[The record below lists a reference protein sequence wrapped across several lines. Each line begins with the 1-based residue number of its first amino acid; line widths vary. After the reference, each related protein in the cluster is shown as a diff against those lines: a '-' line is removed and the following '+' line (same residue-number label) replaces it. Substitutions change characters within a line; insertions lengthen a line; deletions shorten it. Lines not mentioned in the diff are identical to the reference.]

1 MKKIALLTLLTGVL
15 FSTVGY
21 SQQDKS
27 KRASPPAE
35 VKQTTT
41 KGLTITINYSQPS
54 LKGRTLGVDV
64 APYGKVW
71 RTGANEATTFEISR
85 DAKIAGQ
92 PLKAGKYSLYSIPGE
107 EEATLIFNKAWN
119 QWGTVY
125 NESEDALRV
134 KINPSESPQFTEKMT
149 FTIDPTGL
157 VTFMWGNGMA
167 SFMVE

>member
-1 MKKIALLTLLTGVL
+1 MKRIVMLSLLTSIFFT
-15 FSTVGY
+15 TIGY

-27 KRASPPAE
+27 QRASPPAE
-35 VKQTTT
+35 AKQTTAN
-41 KGLTITINYSQPS
+41 GLVIAINYSQPS

-64 APYGKVW
+64 ATYGKVW

-107 EEATLIFNKAWN
+107 DEATLIFNKAWN

-125 NESEDALRV
+125 NESEDVLRV
-134 KINPSESPQFTEKMT
+134 KITPDESPQFTEKMT
-149 FTIDPTGL
+149 FSIEPSGL